1 MKKFFTLIAVAM
13 LAFAAQANVLTLCD
27 GGYYS
32 GSVPIYGLW
41 ADTENT
47 IGQMIYPADM
57 LADMVGCEISEV
69 KFYTTAYYYENY
81 DDIANAGTN
90 DYINFEGATIQL
102 SLKVVDETSLST
114 AIEGATAVATTEPE
128 KGDAGM
134 TFTLDEPFVYEGG
147 NLLVECKVIVAG
159 DYGTTYFYGAGL
171 DEGTNCCYFG
181 YQGYSGWNEDTFDFL
196 PMITFTYGEDVSE
209 PAYYV
214 VGFNDWENPIEIT
227 EEGATIDVQQQDFNN
242 PDDTAQEFKIITTD
256 ADGETVWLGGVDN
269 NNVGYFMIEDSM
281 LDSPISLD
289 NAGANFRLPEPGNY
303 TIHLAF
309 LEKSTVSGLI
319 MFVTKNQV
327 TGVNGIADKTV
338 AGVKYYNLTGI
349 ESSRPFNGINVVVTT
364 YTDGT
369 TSTTKVVK

>member
-1 MKKFFTLIAVAM
+1 M
-13 LAFAAQANVLTLCD
+13 
-27 GGYYS
+27 
-32 GSVPIYGLW
+32 
-41 ADTENT
+41 
-47 IGQMIYPADM
+47 
-57 LADMVGCEISEV
+57 
-69 KFYTTAYYYENY
+69 
-81 DDIANAGTN
+81 
-90 DYINFEGATIQL
+90 
-102 SLKVVDETSLST
+102 
-114 AIEGATAVATTEPE
+114 
-128 KGDAGM
+128 
-134 TFTLDEPFVYEGG
+134 YEGG

-159 DYGTTYFYGAGL
+159 DSGTTYFYGAGL

-196 PMITFTYGEDVSE
+196 PMVTFTYGEDVSE

-227 EEGATIDVQQQDFNN
+227 EEGATIDVLQQDFND

-338 AGVKYYNLTGI
+338 AGVKYYNLTGV